1 MTEAAK
7 YGFFQQTLNQ
17 LCKVPNASLK
27 GNKPRK
33 KNILNFF
40 FKPPGDSL
48 DDYSVGLQQATSQT
62 KLKQV
67 EFHSVPLSA
76 FQIFP
81 TEKAQTFPGHANQ
94 WIKCTLYNRN
104 CQQNRESGK
113 SPGGPF
119 SSFLAMTFSQC
130 QKRTNSPVPL
140 LNRPKPP
147 AASSVAICHE

>member
-1 MTEAAK
+1 MVFSTNIESALQSAQCQFEGKQTQEEK
-7 YGFFQQTLNQ
+7 YPKL
-17 LCKVPNASLK
+17 
-27 GNKPRK
+27 
-33 KNILNFF
+33 F